1 MRIIR
6 RIPTDRVKYLTWLQ
20 AERKQVEEWETFWN
34 RKWAVKPGTKIS
46 WGDLEFDN
54 PPTWFAPLNDVNISW
69 VYIIDLDR
77 ELFSVN
83 NGAHFRLDQVSKLNW
98 PETLGVGRLNDTFA
112 FPARLQDGAITSLVA
127 DTCTVGA
134 AETTGLR
141 HQGTEQVGAE
151 ISAGEDLTGS

>member
-98 PETLGVGRLNDTFA
+98 PETLGVGRLNDTFSLSQHVCRTA
-112 FPARLQDGAITSLVA
+112 LLPAW
-127 DTCTVGA
+127 
-134 AETTGLR
+134 
-141 HQGTEQVGAE
+141 
-151 ISAGEDLTGS
+151 